1 MKKKLYVLLV
11 ALSLSISGVFA
22 QKLPKI
28 KGSKNVV
35 SSSRHFDSIK
45 ALEISGKIK
54 LNLVASDSTRL
65 EIFAD
70 GNLHEIVKT
79 DVSDYTLSIALSKRI
94 IRKKHFELTLYI
106 DSLQT
111 ISLMDRNK
119 IEASGNF
126 NSDTLHLELGNN
138 VILADFNTKTNALN
152 ITSDDSTRLTGK
164 FTSNT
169 LQLDT
174 AANSIIKAIIQTDS
188 LVINSADR
196 SKIRLSGTSK
206 KANLAA
212 IDASQIDLSDVIVNK
227 AIISAAD
234 TSKINTLCKNSLSV
248 SITEKGEVISHGNAA
263 ITLLKFADNAV
274 LRKKE

>member
-1 MKKKLYVLLV
+1 MKKLFSILLIIV
-11 ALSLSISGVFA
+11 FTNVFA

-35 SSSRHFDSIK
+35 SSTRHFDSIK

-79 DVSDYTLSIALSKRI
+79 DVSDYTLSVALSKRI

-111 ISLMDRNK
+111 ISLMDRSK
-119 IEASGNF
+119 VEANGNF
-126 NSDTLHLELGNN
+126 NSDTLHLELANN
-138 VILADFNTKTNALN
+138 VILADFNTKTNALS
-152 ITSDDSTRLTGK
+152 ITSDDSARLTGK
-164 FTSNT
+164 FTSNI

-174 AANSIIKAIIQTDS
+174 AANSIIKATIQSDS
-188 LVINSADR
+188 LVIHSADH

-206 KANLAA
+206 QVNLTA
-212 IDASQIDLSDVIVNK
+212 IDASQIDLSD
-227 AIISAAD
+227 IITTNAFVSCLD
-234 TSKINTLCKNSLSV
+234 SSKIKTLCKDSLTV
-248 SITEKGEVISHGNAA
+248 SISEKGEVISHGNAA
-263 ITLLKFADNAV
+263 ITLLKFTDSAV

>member
-1 MKKKLYVLLV
+1 MKKLFSILLIIV
-11 ALSLSISGVFA
+11 FTNVFA

-35 SSSRHFDSIK
+35 SSTRHFDSIK

-79 DVSDYTLSIALSKRI
+79 DVSDYTLSVALSKRI

-111 ISLMDRNK
+111 ISLMDRSK
-119 IEASGNF
+119 VEANGNF
-126 NSDTLHLELGNN
+126 NSDTLHLELANN

-152 ITSDDSTRLTGK
+152 ITSDDSARLTGK
-164 FTSNT
+164 FTSST
-169 LQLDT
+169 LQLNT
-174 AANSIIKAIIQTDS
+174 TSNSIIKATIQTDS

-196 SKIRLSGTSK
+196 SKIRLSGITQ
-206 KANLAA
+206 KATVTA
-212 IDASQIDLSDVIVNK
+212 IDASQIDLSDVIVNN

-234 TSKINTLCKNSLSV
+234 TSKINTLCKDNLSV

-263 ITLLKFADNAV
+263 ITLLKFTDSAV